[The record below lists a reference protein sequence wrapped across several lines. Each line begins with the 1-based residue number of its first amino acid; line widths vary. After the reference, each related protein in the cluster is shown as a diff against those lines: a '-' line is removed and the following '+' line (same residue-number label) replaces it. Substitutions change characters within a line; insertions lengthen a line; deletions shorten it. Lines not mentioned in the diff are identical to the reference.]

1 MPPCRCGPDVE
12 LPTQKKN
19 YKVEL
24 KKDKGT
30 WRQQRAIALNKHM
43 GEGMRF
49 RNKMGPMTLSAGFPR

>member
-1 MPPCRCGPDVE
+1 MPPCRCAARRRAPNA
-12 LPTQKKN
+12 KKN

-24 KKDKGT
+24 KKGKGT

-49 RNKMGPMTLSAGFPR
+49 RNKMGL